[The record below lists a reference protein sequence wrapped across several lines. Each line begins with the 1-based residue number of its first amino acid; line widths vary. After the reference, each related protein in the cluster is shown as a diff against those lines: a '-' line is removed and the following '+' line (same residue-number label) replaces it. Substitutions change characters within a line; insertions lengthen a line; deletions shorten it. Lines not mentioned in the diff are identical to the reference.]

1 MILLPFVIM
10 LVIGIAAGA
19 FSGLLGIGGGIIIVP
34 ALVAG
39 LGFTQKMAQG
49 TTLAMLVLP
58 IGLLGAIE
66 YSRQG
71 LVDWKVMSWIA
82 VGFLVGN
89 LFGARLALVL
99 PTHFL
104 KKIFGIV
111 MMLIGLK
118 MLTGI

>member
-1 MILLPFVIM
+1 LIVLPFVIM
-10 LVIGIAAGA
+10 LAIGLAAGA

-39 LGFTQKMAQG
+39 LGFTQKLAQG

-82 VGFLVGN
+82 VGFLIGN
-89 LFGARLALVL
+89 LFGARLALLL
-99 PTHFL
+99 PTPIL